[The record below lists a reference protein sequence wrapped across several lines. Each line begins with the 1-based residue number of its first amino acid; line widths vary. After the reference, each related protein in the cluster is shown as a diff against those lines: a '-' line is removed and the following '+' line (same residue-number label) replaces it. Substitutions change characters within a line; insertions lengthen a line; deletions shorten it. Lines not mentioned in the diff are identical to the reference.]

1 MNKQELYHA
10 VWRKYLPVITLKL
23 KQTIRN
29 GEPTYVGMYQFEFH
43 TSGMKRTIGHQ
54 FDLELNNG
62 RVMNNISKAPIARE
76 LNAVMK
82 EDAVIWPLIYD
93 GHFCFSLDGSF
104 MFTIQKK

>member
-1 MNKQELYHA
+1 MNEQEMYHA
-10 VWRKYLPVITLKL
+10 VWMKYLPVITLKL

-29 GEPTYVGMYQFEFH
+29 GEPTHVGMYQFEFH
-43 TSGMKRTIGHQ
+43 VNGKKRSIGHQ
-54 FDLELNNG
+54 FDLELKNG
-62 RVMNNISKAPIARE
+62 RVINDISKTPVARE

-82 EDAVIWPLIYD
+82 EDAAIWPLVNG